1 MPGLPTPSVQAFV
14 CQLVGWISGFAPFV
28 LMLVLAVLL
37 AYNIMLARGPQ
48 THDLNPYFHGIAAV
62 IITLVI
68 VNLGPILGVLGV
80 AHC

>member
-14 CQLVGWISGFAPFV
+14 CQLVGWISAFAPFV
-28 LMLVLAVLL
+28 LMLVLAALL
-37 AYNIMLARGPQ
+37 AYDLAAGSGTRI
-48 THDLNPYFHGIAAV
+48 NPYFHGIAAV

-68 VNLGPILGVLGV
+68 VNLGPILGALGI